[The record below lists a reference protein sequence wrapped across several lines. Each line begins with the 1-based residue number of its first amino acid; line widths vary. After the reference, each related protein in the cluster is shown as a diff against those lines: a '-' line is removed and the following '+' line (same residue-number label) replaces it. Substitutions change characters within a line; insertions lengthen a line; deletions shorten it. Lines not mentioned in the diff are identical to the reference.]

1 MSELIVE
8 KNNEKL
14 SKDITDFNN
23 LPPSCYVSA
32 FTPKTVKIDSGKDAK
47 KETGLEEK
55 FGGKVPFFVKGE
67 KWPLSP
73 SGAPM
78 SFFCQLKDLR
88 KNNNILYRV
97 FIDIGEYSDYCD
109 FFIGKI
115 ELNKENLKNQIQ
127 LELPDFPIA
136 VELFDAYKIT
146 GWNHNY
152 ELRTQ
157 EFILKELDINIDYYH
172 ENYQI
177 MNDSYYDNEFA
188 PHSGIKVGGTPCFTQ
203 SFDEKM
209 VNTYSFLQLSEQSIL
224 PHGWGDSG
232 IGHISEDGYLYMD
245 CC

>member
-1 MSELIVE
+1 MAEILLETTVAKQLE
-8 KNNEKL
+8 N
-14 SKDITDFNN
+14 ITDFNN

-32 FTPKTVKIDSGKDAK
+32 FTPKTTKIALE

-55 FGGKVPFFVKGE
+55 FGGKVPFFIEGE
-67 KWPLSP
+67 EWPLSP

-88 KNNNILYRV
+88 KNDNILYRV
-97 FIDIGEYSDYCD
+97 FIDISEYSDYGD
-109 FFIGKI
+109 FFVGKI
-115 ELNKENLKNQIQ
+115 ELNKENLKKQIK
-127 LELPDFPIA
+127 LEFSDQIESFEA
-136 VELFDAYKIT
+136 HKIT
-146 GWNHNY
+146 GWNHHY

-157 EFILKELDINIDYYH
+157 EFIMKELDINIDYYH

-177 MNDSYYDNEFA
+177 MHDSYYDNEFA

-209 VNTYSFLQLSEQSIL
+209 VNTYSFLQLTDQSIL

-232 IGHISEDGYLYMD
+232 IGHISEDGDLYMD

>member
-1 MSELIVE
+1 MSELLLE
-8 KNNEKL
+8 KNNEEL

-32 FTPKTVKIDSGKDAK
+32 FTPKTTKIDFG

-55 FGGKVPFFVKGE
+55 FGGKLPFFVNGE

-88 KNNNILYRV
+88 KNDNILYRI
-97 FIDIGEYSDYCD
+97 FIDISLYSDYAD
-109 FFIGKI
+109 FFVGKI

-127 LELPDFPIA
+127 LELPDFPVA
-136 VELFDAYKIT
+136 VESFDAHKII
-146 GWNHNY
+146 GWNHHY
-152 ELRTQ
+152 ELRTK
-157 EFILKELDINIDYYH
+157 EFILKELDINIDLYH
-172 ENYQI
+172 VYNQI
-177 MNDSYYDNEFA
+177 INEFYCDNKFV
-188 PHSGIKVGGTPCFTQ
+188 PYSGIKVGGTPCFTQ

-209 VNTYSFLQLSEQSIL
+209 VNTYSFLQLTDQSIL
-224 PHGWGDSG
+224 PYAWGDCG

-245 CC
+245 CS